1 MDDRQNSLTRSTL
14 LLTAVGL
21 VAQLLAFFYRVCLS
35 RLVGA
40 ETMGLYQ
47 LIMPVY
53 SIFLSIAVTGLTV
66 AISSLTANYY
76 ALEQRST
83 VRRLLYLGLRG
94 LILLWMPLAMA
105 VVLFSA
111 PIASLILGD
120 ERTRLG
126 LVLLLPVLLLTGVE
140 NLTKHHFY
148 GMGEMRLPAAVELGE
163 QFVRTAAVLGL
174 VWFFLPED
182 STVTVGLIVSG
193 MLVSEVFSSFSLTI
207 LRKRRE
213 KSRPRDREPSPS
225 SSALVGQMAR
235 VAIPVA
241 ATALLGNLMASANS
255 ILIPRKLMAVGLTE
269 AEAMSKFGVVFGMTV
284 PLLGLPSAFIS
295 ALCLA
300 IVPRLSQ
307 CQAMK
312 KERECR
318 EKISKALLAA
328 SVIVLPATALLVTL
342 GPDLGELLFQN
353 DAVGD
358 YLLPLAVGVVL
369 GNYESV
375 LASVLNGIGRQL
387 WSAVVSLLCGALQLL
402 FTITGQGLDGFLT
415 GLVVTSALGVLLRY
429 LLVAHWT
436 GLRLNFFQTFS
447 APALGSLLS
456 GLCVRLLYLAMGYQ
470 NCPMLVTLCF
480 CTAVGLFLY
489 FVTLWM
495 MDVNPLR
502 LFPLTGR

>member
-14 LLTAVGL
+14 LLTGVGL

-66 AISSLTANYY
+66 AISSLTANYH
-76 ALEQRST
+76 ALGQRSA

-94 LILLWMPLAMA
+94 LVLLWLPLAMA

-111 PIASLILGD
+111 PIAELLLGD
-120 ERTRLG
+120 GRTRLG

-174 VWFFLPED
+174 VWFLLPED
-182 STVTVGLIVSG
+182 PAETVGLIVLG
-193 MLVSEVFSSFSLTI
+193 MLVSEVFSSSTLTV

-213 KSRPRDREPSPS
+213 PRRSDLTGDAPR
-225 SSALVGQMAR
+225 SSALALRMAQ
-235 VAIPVA
+235 VAVPVA
-241 ATALLGNLMASANS
+241 ATALLGNLMASANA

-269 AEAMSKFGVVFGMTV
+269 TEAMSKFGVVFGMTA
-284 PLLGLPSAFIS
+284 PLLSLPSAFIG

-312 KERECR
+312 QERECR
-318 EKISKALLAA
+318 EKISKAILAA

-342 GPDLGELLFQN
+342 GPDLGELLFRN

-358 YLLPLAVGVVL
+358 HLLPLAVGAVL
-369 GNYESV
+369 GE
-375 LASVLNGIGRQL
+375 L
-387 WSAVVSLLCGALQLL
+387 
-402 FTITGQGLDGFLT
+402 
-415 GLVVTSALGVLLRY
+415 
-429 LLVAHWT
+429 
-436 GLRLNFFQTFS
+436 
-447 APALGSLLS
+447 
-456 GLCVRLLYLAMGYQ
+456 
-470 NCPMLVTLCF
+470 
-480 CTAVGLFLY
+480 
-489 FVTLWM
+489 
-495 MDVNPLR
+495 
-502 LFPLTGR
+502 